1 MQKIKKKLR
10 KKLRQRKFILPQ
22 AIELYY
28 LIPSLRKQLAIA
40 LMKRGLKQKEVARL
54 LSLTP
59 SAISQYL
66 SGKRATNKI
75 GALAGAIEKSAEKIE
90 SRVGKVGK
98 IDRDKDYAHK
108 ELLRLIKIAER
119 KGIMC
124 ELCKAHN
131 KINCKDKICY

>member
-1 MQKIKKKLR
+1 MQKIKKRLR

-40 LMKRGLKQKEVARL
+40 LIKRGLKQKEVARL

-66 SGKRATNKI
+66 SGKRAANKI
-75 GALAGAIEKSAEKIE
+75 EVLAGAIEESAEKIK

-98 IDRDKDYAHK
+98 IDKDKVYAHK
-108 ELLRLIKIAER
+108 ELLRLIKIAEK
-119 KGIMC
+119 KGIAC

>member
-1 MQKIKKKLR
+1 MQKIKKRLR

-28 LIPSLRKQLAIA
+28 LIPFLRKQLAIA
-40 LMKRGLKQKEVARL
+40 LMQRGLKQKEVAGL

-66 SGKRATNKI
+66 SGKRAANKI
-75 GALAGAIEKSAEKIE
+75 EALASAIEKSAEKIK
-90 SRVGKVGK
+90 SKVGK
-98 IDRDKDYAHK
+98 DKDYAHK
-108 ELLRLIKIAER
+108 ELLRLVKIAER

>member
-1 MQKIKKKLR
+1 MQKIKKRLR
-10 KKLRQRKFILPQ
+10 KKLRQRKFVLPQ

-28 LIPSLRKQLAIA
+28 LIPFLRKQLAIA
-40 LMKRGLKQKEVARL
+40 LMKKGLKQKEVAGL

-66 SGKRATNKI
+66 SGKRAANKVE
-75 GALAGAIEKSAEKIE
+75 ALASAIEKGAEKIK
-90 SRVGKVGK
+90 SKVGK
-98 IDRDKDYAHK
+98 DKDYAHK
-108 ELLRLIKIAER
+108 ELLRLIKIAEK

>member
-1 MQKIKKKLR
+1 MQKMKKRLR
-10 KKLRQRKFILPQ
+10 KKLGQRKFILPQ

-28 LIPSLRKQLAIA
+28 LIPFLRKQLAIA
-40 LMKRGLKQKEVARL
+40 LMKKGLKQKEVARL

-66 SGKRATNKI
+66 SGKRAANKI
-75 GALAGAIEKSAEKIE
+75 EVLAGAIEKSAEKIK
-90 SRVGKVGK
+90 SKVGKVGK
-98 IDRDKDYAHK
+98 DEDYAHK
-108 ELLRLIKIAER
+108 ELLRLVKIAER